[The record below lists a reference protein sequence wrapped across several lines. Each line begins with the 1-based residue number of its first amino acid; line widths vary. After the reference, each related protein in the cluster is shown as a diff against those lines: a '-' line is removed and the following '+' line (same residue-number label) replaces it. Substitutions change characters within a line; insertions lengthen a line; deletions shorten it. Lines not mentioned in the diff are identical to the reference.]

1 MPRAFAFER
10 SNILSPAERA
20 EAARKCLRIIS
31 EDADLD
37 KMKRVDYEFYNDQM
51 ARSKRISYAPS
62 ESVLAW
68 LRDITERV
76 NEGATDALR

>member
-10 SNILSPAERA
+10 SNILSATERA

-31 EDADLD
+31 EGADLD
-37 KMKRVDYEFYNDQM
+37 KMKLRDYEFYNDQM
-51 ARSKRISYAPS
+51 ARSNRINYAPS
-62 ESVLAW
+62 ESQLAW

-76 NEGATDALR
+76 NERGY